1 MDPSREST
9 YKFLDKFIGEMAEL
23 FPDHYFHIGGDEV
36 NGKQWDANPEI
47 QKFMHAHKWKNDQEL
62 QQYFTLQVQKIVS
75 KHHKEMVGWDEIL
88 TPGMPKDIVIQ
99 SWRGQESL
107 AEAAR
112 QGYRGILSSGY
123 YLDGMAPASQH
134 YAVDPMANAD
144 ATLTPEQQKLILGG
158 EACMWAEFI
167 SDENI
172 DSRIWPR
179 AAAVAERLWSAQ
191 QLQDADSMYRRLNAV
206 SVELQE
212 LGLTHHSST
221 QVMLARMAGA
231 DDIAA
236 LRVLA
241 DAVQPASIT
250 IREKEAEL
258 AGGIQTSDI
267 PLDRMVDAV
276 APESEVA
283 RRFSGDVDQLAASN
297 FRDAAAESRIR
308 ARLVLWRDNDN
319 QLEPLLQNSF
329 MLKELSPV
337 SQNLASLAASG
348 LQALDFIDKSQA
360 VPDSWH
366 RQQLVIIQQSEKPT
380 ADLIL
385 AAAPA
390 VQKLVDAG
398 AAPKQ

>member
-1 MDPSREST
+1 
-9 YKFLDKFIGEMAEL
+9 
-23 FPDHYFHIGGDEV
+23 
-36 NGKQWDANPEI
+36 
-47 QKFMHAHKWKNDQEL
+47 
-62 QQYFTLQVQKIVS
+62 
-75 KHHKEMVGWDEIL
+75 
-88 TPGMPKDIVIQ
+88 
-99 SWRGQESL
+99 
-107 AEAAR
+107 
-112 QGYRGILSSGY
+112 
-123 YLDGMAPASQH
+123 
-134 YAVDPMANAD
+134 
-144 ATLTPEQQKLILGG
+144 
-158 EACMWAEFI
+158 
-167 SDENI
+167 
-172 DSRIWPR
+172 
-179 AAAVAERLWSAQ
+179 
-191 QLQDADSMYRRLNAV
+191 MYRRLNAV